1 MQKSFWKA
9 TADIWKRTA
18 IRDITICRGSGAAPA
33 GHISA
38 DTLSMLFP
46 KESSMITASRECRES
61 STATGY
67 SPLRTPLTK
76 SIPVIMKSGTRC
88 VSRRKNLFWR
98 PSGRGSIS
106 RSQSGTPGWIKRLIM
121 FSIGEIQRR
130 PIWKTG
136 GAALPIISA
145 RMRSVHSLLLR
156 NWCLGVKNFN
166 LSKIA
171 CEL

>member
-1 MQKSFWKA
+1 MG
-9 TADIWKRTA
+9 IWKPMVIRA
-18 IRDITICRGSGAAPA
+18 ITTCRISNGVPA

-38 DTLSMLFP
+38 DTLSILFP
-46 KESSMITASRECRES
+46 KASSMITASRQCRES

-106 RSQSGTPGWIKRLIM
+106 RSQSGTPGWKKRLIM

-130 PIWKTG
+130 PIWKTDA
-136 GAALPIISA
+136 AALPIISV
-145 RMRSVHSLLLR
+145 RMQSVHSQ
-156 NWCLGVKNFN
+156 
-166 LSKIA
+166 
-171 CEL
+171 